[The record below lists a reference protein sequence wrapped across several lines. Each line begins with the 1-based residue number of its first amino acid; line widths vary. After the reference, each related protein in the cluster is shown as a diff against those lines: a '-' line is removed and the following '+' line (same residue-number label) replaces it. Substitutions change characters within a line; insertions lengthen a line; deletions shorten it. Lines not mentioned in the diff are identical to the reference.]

1 MEARGY
7 FVGLG
12 RSFTTS
18 PDNAMQLHKVR
29 HNALDSQTE
38 TEYWLEAHQLDLQT
52 AGKDSPIR
60 NLTDKEWGY
69 GVLLERW
76 EMHTDVVRP
85 KSELCKSS
93 NYPSFTSRYHPP
105 IVFALKATFRR
116 EKNMHRGY
124 PTPRFSDT
132 RVTSD
137 KIATDQDLQLKLQKL
152 ETILRLILRGYHAF
166 KRKAQSP
173 QQNPRTPD
181 VNDQTA
187 KQGEASI
194 SGHRKGS

>member
-1 MEARGY
+1 
-7 FVGLG
+7 
-12 RSFTTS
+12 
-18 PDNAMQLHKVR
+18 
-29 HNALDSQTE
+29 
-38 TEYWLEAHQLDLQT
+38 
-52 AGKDSPIR
+52 
-60 NLTDKEWGY
+60 
-69 GVLLERW
+69 
-76 EMHTDVVRP
+76 
-85 KSELCKSS
+85 
-93 NYPSFTSRYHPP
+93 
-105 IVFALKATFRR
+105 
-116 EKNMHRGY
+116 MHRGY

>member
-7 FVGLG
+7 LVGLG

-29 HNALDSQTE
+29 HNALNNQTE
-38 TEYWLEAHQLDLQT
+38 TECLILPEDKFLNNTIDWLEAHQLDLQT

-76 EMHTDVVRP
+76 KMHTGVVRP

-93 NYPSFTSRYHPP
+93 NYPSFTSRYQPP
-105 IVFALKATFRR
+105 IVFALKATFRVG
-116 EKNMHRGY
+116 KNMHRGY
-124 PTPRFSDT
+124 PTSKFPDT

-152 ETILRLILRGYHAF
+152 ETIFRLILRG
-166 KRKAQSP
+166 
-173 QQNPRTPD
+173 
-181 VNDQTA
+181 
-187 KQGEASI
+187 
-194 SGHRKGS
+194 